1 MTYIWINPVAEGMY
15 EPKQLTAF
23 LQKHGYEPVKV
34 TGDWLNIVKEKY
46 RALVNTSDRP
56 VIDMRCPMTKQVL
69 DEIGVT
75 SSFTVPDI
83 PPILI
88 HCAREISA
96 REDLQGEEK
105 IITTPCQALADMGN
119 ALQLPNTF
127 FIPWN
132 QFLTTLNGQS
142 AGENEPMPIQQLQ
155 ESPIP
160 PGFFEDLQLNTVSL
174 TGEENIREYFQN
186 HKLQETTKDIQLM
199 EMLFCCHGCHRGD
212 GIIATGTPKIRKCQS

>member
-23 LQKHGYEPVKV
+23 LQKHGYKQVKV

-56 VIDMRCPMTKQVL
+56 VIDMRCPKTKQVL
-69 DEIGVT
+69 DEMGVT
-75 SSFTVPDI
+75 SKFTVPEI
-83 PPILI
+83 EPILI

-105 IITTPCQALADMGN
+105 IITTPCQSLADMGN
-119 ALQLPNTF
+119 ALQLPDTT

-132 QFLTTLNGQS
+132 QFLAMLNAQRISNDESLTT
-142 AGENEPMPIQQLQ
+142 QQLQ

-160 PGFFEDLQLNTVSL
+160 PGFFEDLELKTVSL
-174 TGEENIREYFQN
+174 TGEEDIREYFQN

-199 EMLFCCHGCHRGD
+199 EMLFCCHGCHHGD
-212 GIIATGTPKIRKCQS
+212 GL